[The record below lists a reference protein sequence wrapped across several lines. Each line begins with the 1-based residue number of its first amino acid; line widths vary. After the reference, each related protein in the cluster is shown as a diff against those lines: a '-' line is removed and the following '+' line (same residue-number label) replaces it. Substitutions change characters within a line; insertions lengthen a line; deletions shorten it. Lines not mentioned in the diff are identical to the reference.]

1 MLVRIHGDNPCPRSQ
16 HHFNGRLENMTI
28 TNFSE
33 LVLFLQDVRMSG
45 DNDTTADMVTVTFS
59 PSGDGEAR
67 SMDIPLTPAISDLDV
82 VDISLHQSPTKAY
95 NMGELYNSWFS
106 SCFGY
111 EVMLVY
117 LGPHLRRV
125 LGNLSPDATNNRNT
139 SRSWIASIA
148 ASIPGL
154 TNSKTE
160 NDEGITFADVAP
172 YLVVTE
178 ESLNDVSERLPA
190 GMEMDI
196 TKFRPSIVLS
206 GSTAAYDEDFW
217 GELNITCNKDTPQK
231 ENDCIQMVL
240 TQNCA
245 RCISINI
252 DYSTGTQA
260 LDESGSILKKL
271 MKDRRVDSGSKYSPI
286 FGRYG
291 FLGTKVSS
299 GSTIA
304 IGDEVVVCRRNEER
318 TKFGRSYENIG
329 VATR

>member
-16 HHFNGRLENMTI
+16 NHFYGKLENMTI
-28 TNFSE
+28 TNFPE
-33 LVLFLQDVRMSG
+33 LVLFLQSVKMSA
-45 DNDTTADMVTVTFS
+45 DNDTTADVVTATFS
-59 PSGDGEAR
+59 PSGDKKTR
-67 SMDIPLTPAISDLDV
+67 SMDIPLTPTISDLDV
-82 VDISLHQSPTKAY
+82 VDVSLHQSPTKAY
-95 NMGELYNSWFS
+95 NMGEPYNSWFS

-117 LGPHLRRV
+117 LGPHLRPV
-125 LGNLSPDATNNRNT
+125 LGNLSPSTMINKNT
-139 SRSWIASIA
+139 SKSWLAGIA
-148 ASIPGL
+148 ASVPGL
-154 TNSKTE
+154 THSKTE

-190 GMEMDI
+190 GMKMDV
-196 TKFRPSIVLS
+196 TKFRPNIVLS
-206 GSTAAYDEDFW
+206 GSAAAYDEDFW
-217 GELNITCNKDTPQK
+217 GGLDITCNKDGPQ
-231 ENDCIQMVL
+231 EESDCIRMVL

-245 RCISINI
+245 RCISINV

-260 LDESGSILKKL
+260 LDESGSVFKKL
-271 MKDRRVDSGSKYSPI
+271 MRDRRVDSGTKYSPI

-291 FLGTKVSS
+291 FLESKVSS

-304 IGDEVVVCRRNEER
+304 IGDEVVVGRRNEER
-318 TKFGRSYENIG
+318 TKFGRSCRNIC

>member
-28 TNFSE
+28 TNFAE
-33 LVLFLQDVRMSG
+33 LVLFLQDVKMSE
-45 DNDTTADMVTVTFS
+45 DNDATADMVTVTFS
-59 PSGDGEAR
+59 PPGDGEAR
-67 SMDIPLTPAISDLDV
+67 SMDIPLTPAISDLNV

-95 NMGELYNSWFS
+95 NMGEPYNSWFS

-117 LGPHLRRV
+117 LGPHLRPV
-125 LGNLSPDATNNRNT
+125 LGNLSPNATNNRNT
-139 SRSWIASIA
+139 SRSWIESIA
-148 ASIPGL
+148 ASVPGL
-154 TNSKTE
+154 TNSKAG

-178 ESLNDVSERLPA
+178 ESLKDVSERLPA

-196 TKFRPSIVLS
+196 TKFRPNIVLS

-217 GELNITCNKDTPQK
+217 AGLNITCNKDTPQK
-231 ENDCIQMVL
+231 ENDYTQIVL

-245 RCISINI
+245 RCVSINI

-260 LDESGSILKKL
+260 LDESGSVLKKL
-271 MKDRRVDSGSKYSPI
+271 MKDRRVDSGAKYSPI

-291 FLGTKVSS
+291 FLETKLSS

-304 IGDEVVVCRRNEER
+304 IGDEIVVCRRNEER
-318 TKFGRSYENIG
+318 TKFGRSYEDIG